1 MHQEIEWIEAIVPDM
16 IEVMSRRYTIL
27 KNVAWQ
33 EPVGRRSLAQIL
45 GMSER
50 VLRTET
56 DLLRK
61 YELISS
67 TKSGMILTD
76 KGHKTI
82 LGLSAFMDSLLG
94 IQQLEKELSK
104 KLGIARCLVVPGNCD
119 DNVKVVDAMGKIV
132 TDTLKTL
139 LPLGKNIIAAMGGT
153 TMACVAT
160 CLTSEVAEG
169 RELLFVPAR
178 GGVGERVDIQA
189 NNVCAQMAL
198 CTGGSHRSLYVPEQV
213 SETTFKTLL
222 KEPAVQDVVE
232 LIEHSNAVLHSIG
245 EALHMANRR
254 SMSDKQ
260 IELLKSHKAV
270 GEAFGYFFDEDGK
283 VVYKIPRVGLQ
294 LKDLASMNCIIAV
307 AGGVSKAKA
316 IAAYMHHAPSQ
327 TYLVTDEGAAKTI
340 LKGQ

>member
-33 EPVGRRSLAQIL
+33 EPVGRRSLAQTL

-119 DNVKVVDAMGKIV
+119 DNGKVVDAMGKIV

-160 CLTSEVAEG
+160 CLTSEIAEG
-169 RELLFVPAR
+169 RCLLY
-178 GGVGERVDIQA
+178 
-189 NNVCAQMAL
+189 
-198 CTGGSHRSLYVPEQV
+198 T
-213 SETTFKTLL
+213 
-222 KEPAVQDVVE
+222 
-232 LIEHSNAVLHSIG
+232 
-245 EALHMANRR
+245 
-254 SMSDKQ
+254 SD
-260 IELLKSHKAV
+260 
-270 GEAFGYFFDEDGK
+270 
-283 VVYKIPRVGLQ
+283 
-294 LKDLASMNCIIAV
+294 
-307 AGGVSKAKA
+307 
-316 IAAYMHHAPSQ
+316 AA
-327 TYLVTDEGAAKTI
+327 DD
-340 LKGQ
+340 

>member
-33 EPVGRRSLAQIL
+33 EPVGRRSLAQTL

-119 DNVKVVDAMGKIV
+119 DNGKVVDAMGKIV

-139 LPLGKNIIAAMGGT
+139 LPLGKNGLKQLATAEIGIDCKMMCPGPCTTVLNSPSPPNSLFLTPGTLTISIVQVSSIAA
-153 TMACVAT
+153 
-160 CLTSEVAEG
+160 
-169 RELLFVPAR
+169 R
-178 GGVGERVDIQA
+178 
-189 NNVCAQMAL
+189 
-198 CTGGSHRSLYVPEQV
+198 
-213 SETTFKTLL
+213 
-222 KEPAVQDVVE
+222 
-232 LIEHSNAVLHSIG
+232 
-245 EALHMANRR
+245 
-254 SMSDKQ
+254 
-260 IELLKSHKAV
+260 
-270 GEAFGYFFDEDGK
+270 
-283 VVYKIPRVGLQ
+283 
-294 LKDLASMNCIIAV
+294 
-307 AGGVSKAKA
+307 
-316 IAAYMHHAPSQ
+316 
-327 TYLVTDEGAAKTI
+327 
-340 LKGQ
+340 

>member
-1 MHQEIEWIEAIVPDM
+1 MHQEIEWIETIVPDM

-33 EPVGRRSLAQIL
+33 EPVGRRSLAQTL

-61 YELISS
+61 NGLISS

-76 KGHKTI
+76 KGRQTI

-94 IQQLEKELSK
+94 IQQMERELSAR
-104 KLGIARCLVVPGNCD
+104 LGIRRCLIVPGNCD
-119 DNVKVVDAMGKIV
+119 ENDKVIDAMGKMV
-132 TDTLKTL
+132 TDTLQTL

-153 TMACVAT
+153 TMARVAK
-160 CLTSEVAEG
+160 CLTPDVSSG
-169 RELLFVPAR
+169 RDLLFVPAR

-213 SETTFKTLL
+213 SETTFRTLL
-222 KEPAVQDVVE
+222 KEPAVQEVVG
-232 LIEHSNAVLHSIG
+232 LIERSNAVVHSIG
-245 EALHMANRR
+245 SAMHMAERR
-254 SMSDKQ
+254 SMSEEQ
-260 IELLKSHKAV
+260 VGLLRKRRAV
-270 GEAFGYFFDEDGK
+270 GEAFGYFFDEGGD

-294 LKDLASMNCIIAV
+294 LRDLASMNCIIAV

>member
-33 EPVGRRSLAQIL
+33 EPVGRRSLAQTL

-119 DNVKVVDAMGKIV
+119 DNGKVVDAMGKIV

-139 LPLGKNIIAAMGGT
+139 LPLGKNIIRD
-153 TMACVAT
+153 
-160 CLTSEVAEG
+160 G
-169 RELLFVPAR
+169 RDDDGMRCNVP
-178 GGVGERVDIQA
+178 
-189 NNVCAQMAL
+189 
-198 CTGGSHRSLYVPEQV
+198 
-213 SETTFKTLL
+213 
-222 KEPAVQDVVE
+222 DVR
-232 LIEHSNAVLHSIG
+232 
-245 EALHMANRR
+245 NRR
-254 SMSDKQ
+254 R
-260 IELLKSHKAV
+260 A
-270 GEAFGYFFDEDGK
+270 
-283 VVYKIPRVGLQ
+283 
-294 LKDLASMNCIIAV
+294 
-307 AGGVSKAKA
+307 
-316 IAAYMHHAPSQ
+316 
-327 TYLVTDEGAAKTI
+327 
-340 LKGQ
+340 